1 MQAYIKKCHNRLN
14 INGKTILLYAC
25 ILLILISLF
34 SSWEYKTDIN
44 DSQEIG
50 KVLSFKTPLV
60 VFHNVTKPV
69 AGSTISGRY
78 RMILDAKHN
87 IIFEDNFKFL
97 RREDVSA
104 TVKYK
109 LTAVIKIQ
117 VIGLII
123 RSFKGSITYY
133 ILKDPSGR
141 LLPMRRG
148 LYDGSEK
155 QYH

>member
-1 MQAYIKKCHNRLN
+1 M
-14 INGKTILLYAC
+14 
-25 ILLILISLF
+25 LIGLF

-50 KVLSFKTPLV
+50 KVVSFEMPLV
-60 VFHNVTKPV
+60 VYLNVPKSV
-69 AGSTISGRY
+69 AGSTISNRY
-78 RMILDAKHN
+78 NMILEAKHN

-97 RREDVSA
+97 KKEELNSTLQYEV
-104 TVKYK
+104 
-109 LTAVIKIQ
+109 TAVIKIQ

-123 RSFKGSITYY
+123 RSFKGPITYY

-148 LYDGSEK
+148 LYEGSEK

>member
-1 MQAYIKKCHNRLN
+1 MSEKLN

-25 ILLILISLF
+25 ISLILIGLF
-34 SSWEYKTDIN
+34 SSWEYKTDIS

-50 KVLSFKTPLV
+50 KVVSFETPLV
-60 VFHNVTKPV
+60 VYLNVPKSV
-69 AGSTISGRY
+69 AGSTITDKY
-78 RMILDAKHN
+78 NMMLEAKHN

-97 RREDVSA
+97 KREELSPAVQ
-104 TVKYK
+104 YEI
-109 LTAVIKIQ
+109 TAVIKIQ

-148 LYDGSEK
+148 LYEGSEK